1 MLDAAFQLL
10 REHPR
15 PLFVLSAILV
25 IPGVALGLVNS
36 LFFGDVLSPT
46 AAATQPFAALG
57 RVFGVILPALL
68 VWTCWFM
75 VAFGALVWG
84 ASTAYMEGRDADP
97 VAALR
102 AAWARVGTLVG
113 AGLLTWLLLFV
124 QYVAV
129 AIVFAIAIA
138 MLSAGVGL
146 AVRGLRSP
154 VASGAIAVVLGIAM
168 FAVLG
173 GAMLVLAGR
182 YVALPAVIMHEPG
195 GATAS
200 MRRAREL
207 ARGSYRRI
215 AGLLLLVA
223 VLFAILWIG
232 TVAVFVIGAQ
242 SQTVAKVLASI
253 VNVPL
258 YALFGTITAVLY
270 YDLRVR
276 AEGLD
281 IELLAEELD
290 AIPSGAVTPTTPTT
304 PREVAP

>member
-36 LFFGDVLSPT
+36 LVFGDLFSPT
-46 AAATQPFAALG
+46 TDATQPLVALG
-57 RVFGVILPALL
+57 RVFGVVLPALA

-75 VAFGALVWG
+75 LAFGALVWG

-97 VAALR
+97 GAALR
-102 AAWARVGTLVG
+102 AAWARAGTLIG

-124 QYVAV
+124 QFIAVGLVFGVAL
-129 AIVFAIAIA
+129 AI
-138 MLSAGVGL
+138 LSAGAGFVFRALQSQAASGTIALVVGL
-146 AVRGLRSP
+146 AMF
-154 VASGAIAVVLGIAM
+154 VL
-168 FAVLG
+168 FG
-173 GAMLVLAGR
+173 GAMLVLTGR

-195 GATAS
+195 GAQTT

-223 VLFAILWIG
+223 VLFVSLWLG
-232 TVAVFVIGAQ
+232 TLALLAFGAR
-242 SQTVAKVLASI
+242 SQTLAKVVASI

-258 YALFGTITAVLY
+258 YALFGTITTVLY

-281 IELLAEELD
+281 IEMLAEELD
-290 AIPSGAVTPTTPTT
+290 AIPSDTPASPT